1 MDGWVGGWVVGWVG
15 FGWMDGWVGGIINM
29 WPLWRQLSPFRLLP
43 FRRVSDDQ
51 RDTLAVTGVLHAF

>member
-1 MDGWVGGWVVGWVG
+1 MGGWV
-15 FGWMDGWVGGIINM
+15 DGITNM